1 MKMHK
6 PNRWSKYLAAFLAA
20 VMVLNSSSIT
30 AAADTL
36 LQTETYGED
45 TAEQK
50 AVVISGEDAEE
61 NSADQNET
69 ENEEQ
74 SEVPETPEQPDTNTT
89 VDGEDQEKPETP
101 ETPETPSQSDTNTTV
116 DGEDQEKPE
125 IPETPSQS
133 DTDATVDEDDQND
146 SEAPDQAMDATVT
159 EEPTEKVEEVPAATK
174 EDAEEEEEES
184 FDGLLTIDEL
194 TALDDE
200 TVDAT
205 MWKSDGIA
213 LMSADDTEGNNWV
226 FDAYYVNQDDPY
238 YVKKTADFSLKYQME
253 FHTDDNLEI
262 GAVQI
267 RIPASIFPLR
277 DGEIIMPSD
286 IGVPHGTSTEDYKTS
301 KTTPFNYY
309 YEGTDENGKG
319 GTLVFWNYKKISA
332 GTNAAWQVLYK
343 NLKVAEIKD
352 QTKWFIKPEITVT
365 LLAENEED
373 EDTKQTQ
380 ATTPLEGIVDTQ
392 VTLNSVTKKPYSNGR
407 SYTPGLYTESQVKSY
422 LGYVPTDFA
431 DNYYVVWEV
440 KVNASGNQPFKLD
453 ILDSTYAETQA
464 GETVKGKIMVGSG
477 TGVQDKTYIV
487 TNYTASCDEDHDW
500 NGTFTVVTAYPK
512 SKVSVGDLLK
522 NDVTVTLTPADGK
535 DPRQTKSASA
545 KWAWQNYTWKFEGN
559 ICRIDKYDNGNLAA
573 ALEILKIM
581 SEKGQD
587 YGSIPYTTQSYL
599 RGYGYTHGVDSN
611 DPSTLGVYKE
621 GTYCETQVMDDF
633 MAAYVLDE
641 AAQWLDSDDYYYTK
655 VSVEINDTGYDV
667 WEDKQSALETPKGI
681 DQSMTVYAM
690 YAGKTEW
697 EKVETI
703 PWDGSGTLTY
713 QFNEEQLAKKP
724 WRVRVDHKTVNYSTT
739 TRINVNV
746 RLRHDSPIFTKI
758 LERYKSGEIQSFQ
771 LEDLSGLIAYGHVYE
786 ADKWQDQRLHQLGPN
801 SDSYFDQYPKK
812 FRDENFKLYNQD
824 LPMRNNAIKE
834 LNGLVPSAESWKES
848 KSLNDPDNSRTLINY
863 TLKASDGYEVY
874 GDEAI
879 NALLESDLPSPGRNA
894 VAFYDLLPYGVQFN
908 PSKEV
913 KAYRIS
919 NGTKDDS
926 QVSVKVDAETDY
938 NGTGRTLLTFHIQYA
953 GADSASYYYGKG
965 FNSQNRYKSM
975 WREAWQVDFQTYYDW
990 KDIDQITNKGTKNI
1004 AAFMPE
1010 EEAGAPRYGQSLL
1023 GEKTEIYA
1031 DDPNARPA
1039 GFEAFGEKLQPNVT
1053 YDDGVKN
1060 VLYMSSGTDN
1070 DVAISNQSTITKLVK
1085 ADSDKFGIFT
1095 RSAVTEPNG
1104 TYTYE
1109 ITVNNPA
1116 QNAINGIVVYDN
1128 LENASAERAG
1138 NNDPL
1143 QPFENGSWYG
1153 TFQSINTTGLETL
1166 GIKPTIYYNA
1176 DRNAKTPNVTTEDG
1190 KPANVLTE
1198 KNGWYTK
1205 ERWEEE
1211 RKTAAEVESI
1221 AVDMGNF
1228 VLEGMKSISF
1238 QVKMTAPASTGDEEI
1253 IYAYNNPAFYSLTE
1267 GTNTAKTTVG
1277 NSTRVS
1283 LSDAQQLEVIKKI
1296 REDTPDVVKDNS
1308 FGFYLY
1314 EMDETENP
1322 DNTEKVPFAYQ
1333 DYELYKTEDGGT
1345 TWNQEDGTYGTDG
1358 DGYLK
1363 LKANEKA
1370 VFTEIPD
1377 ASRIHVEEE
1386 ESPYWDQ
1393 TIDDTKT
1400 AVAGIRTITFTNNY
1414 RRVLYAQ
1421 KKLEGAPLDI
1431 DTTTAEFSFIVETRT
1446 SDEQEWSSLSNGTFW
1461 YVDSIRTDGGIP
1473 TKMTNRGDQG
1483 VGHTDENGIFKIK
1496 SGEIAAIF
1504 MGSQEVQYRLTEVQ
1518 DDATGSDWICKEKYG
1533 VTGIV
1538 PPVGTSATITNIYR
1552 WKDLYLTK
1560 DITHQDAKDC
1570 KQEFTF
1576 QIQKVDAD
1584 GTSTPVE
1591 GNTWEIMGADP
1602 AVKGTLD
1609 ADGKFKAACAGQI
1622 VRIRGLEA
1630 GQNYIVTETDH
1641 GVDYQP
1647 VSDSVEV
1654 TMPIYSSSR
1663 NATITNDYLLRPLS
1677 VSKSVVYADALTQ
1690 TELDAL
1696 NAKDFTMTLTV
1707 DDEPWA
1713 NKPYTVTENGKV
1725 VGDTQYTK
1733 NDGSF
1738 TIKNNQTA
1746 TFAYVGRKGTSYKV
1760 VETSD
1765 PNYPQIYPV
1774 GNAPQEGTIDTDGSS
1789 VKFINGSDGVLIIN
1803 KEYVGMDKA
1812 AQEYVEQMQKSD
1824 NNGLYLRNQNK
1835 VKIALYLYYKS
1846 GYKGSYFT
1854 GQYERYYR
1862 LNLLTG
1868 KKTSCYAGK
1877 PDWIDVYPWET
1888 IIIDKSQIS
1897 GAVSYEIQEN
1907 AASQHRIFQCTE
1919 GEDSFLGKW
1928 MEVSQQYPEEDQPC
1942 TGSVSDNPVA
1952 TIVNQIKTLEGTKI
1966 EKRMAAGSEEVP
1978 VGANLVWRLEQFDG
1992 KNWIPAA
1999 GISYVL
2005 GDDTGIVSDKSKV
2018 TDENG
2023 ELVLKKTE
2031 NGYPWVQFP
2040 DHTVYVNKYSDMKN
2054 GDFRLVE
2061 LLDKSDEAW
2070 GILVGYG
2077 TEDDP
2082 YDYSM
2087 SIAPDKAVA
2096 FVNANKVTSIEIE
2109 KQMEE
2114 SSDESFTMSLE
2125 QVISA
2130 SKELTGAITAE
2141 DITET
2146 RAAANMPYTI
2156 FDSDSN
2162 EEVGSG
2168 ITTAKGE
2175 LSMKAGQYV
2184 RLQVPEN
2191 TYWTVREV
2199 LKPDFLLK
2207 GTSGNNGITTI
2218 GTNLLLLSAKAENT
2232 VSERIAAV
2240 FRNGQTYIDQ
2250 DEWDSIKNGDFTVT
2264 LSASDGTKEVLPS
2277 GKYTF
2282 TQSITSDNKYL
2293 KVIVTYPE
2301 KDLST
2306 VLNLEIAV
2314 PWDDFVVVPD
2324 FDENIYMGRFDEYRP
2339 SKIVT
2344 TVDGNFINLTGECN
2358 LPEYVRYDG
2367 QLRKVTGLGREA
2379 FYSRFCR
2386 NITKVVLPESVT
2398 KIGAEAFRNDYLEEI
2413 ILPDGLTCIESNA
2426 FFDCKKLESMIIPDS
2441 VTKIGVGA
2449 FAYCDSLTHVKL
2461 PANLT
2466 EIAIQ
2471 TFYRSKALSEVEIPE
2486 GVTQIGNEAFSEC
2499 DMLQK
2504 VIIPDGLTRIGSNS
2518 FYECKNLSE
2527 MILPDTVTDIGGGA
2541 FSDCEKMS
2549 EAKLPSGLTRIAN
2562 YLFSGCRNLVTVN
2575 IPEGVTSIGDS
2586 AFQSC
2591 GSLTGELKIPEGV
2604 TSIGSSA
2611 FVNCGSLTG
2620 ELKIPEGITSIKKN
2634 TFGGCTSLTSVV
2646 IPETILTIED
2656 SAFSWCKGLEKAT
2669 IPNNLQIIGNM
2680 MFAYC
2685 EKLESVTL
2693 PENLTSIGVGAFS
2706 GCKKLA
2712 NIEIPASVTSIGNDA
2727 FSFCESLK
2735 GVKIPEGVTT
2745 IGSSVFDHCGKLE
2758 SVEIPAS
2765 VTSIGNS
2772 AFTYCTSLK
2781 EVKIPKGVT
2790 TIESS
2795 AFSSCYSLKN
2805 VEIPNSVTSIGDYAF
2820 SSCYLLKNVEIPDSV
2835 TNIGKYA
2842 FWKAGLITLSIPKSV
2857 DTIGTYAFLDCN
2869 SLSSIEINRAANKIS
2884 GSPWGAPSAT
2894 VTWIGTK

>member
-1 MKMHK
+1 
-6 PNRWSKYLAAFLAA
+6 
-20 VMVLNSSSIT
+20 
-30 AAADTL
+30 
-36 LQTETYGED
+36 
-45 TAEQK
+45 
-50 AVVISGEDAEE
+50 
-61 NSADQNET
+61 
-69 ENEEQ
+69 
-74 SEVPETPEQPDTNTT
+74 
-89 VDGEDQEKPETP
+89 
-101 ETPETPSQSDTNTTV
+101 
-116 DGEDQEKPE
+116 
-125 IPETPSQS
+125 
-133 DTDATVDEDDQND
+133 
-146 SEAPDQAMDATVT
+146 
-159 EEPTEKVEEVPAATK
+159 
-174 EDAEEEEEES
+174 
-184 FDGLLTIDEL
+184 
-194 TALDDE
+194 
-200 TVDAT
+200 
-205 MWKSDGIA
+205 
-213 LMSADDTEGNNWV
+213 
-226 FDAYYVNQDDPY
+226 
-238 YVKKTADFSLKYQME
+238 
-253 FHTDDNLEI
+253 
-262 GAVQI
+262 
-267 RIPASIFPLR
+267 
-277 DGEIIMPSD
+277 
-286 IGVPHGTSTEDYKTS
+286 
-301 KTTPFNYY
+301 
-309 YEGTDENGKG
+309 
-319 GTLVFWNYKKISA
+319 
-332 GTNAAWQVLYK
+332 
-343 NLKVAEIKD
+343 
-352 QTKWFIKPEITVT
+352 
-365 LLAENEED
+365 
-373 EDTKQTQ
+373 
-380 ATTPLEGIVDTQ
+380 
-392 VTLNSVTKKPYSNGR
+392 
-407 SYTPGLYTESQVKSY
+407 
-422 LGYVPTDFA
+422 
-431 DNYYVVWEV
+431 
-440 KVNASGNQPFKLD
+440 
-453 ILDSTYAETQA
+453 
-464 GETVKGKIMVGSG
+464 
-477 TGVQDKTYIV
+477 
-487 TNYTASCDEDHDW
+487 
-500 NGTFTVVTAYPK
+500 
-512 SKVSVGDLLK
+512 
-522 NDVTVTLTPADGK
+522 
-535 DPRQTKSASA
+535 
-545 KWAWQNYTWKFEGN
+545 
-559 ICRIDKYDNGNLAA
+559 
-573 ALEILKIM
+573 
-581 SEKGQD
+581 
-587 YGSIPYTTQSYL
+587 
-599 RGYGYTHGVDSN
+599 
-611 DPSTLGVYKE
+611 
-621 GTYCETQVMDDF
+621 
-633 MAAYVLDE
+633 
-641 AAQWLDSDDYYYTK
+641 
-655 VSVEINDTGYDV
+655 
-667 WEDKQSALETPKGI
+667 
-681 DQSMTVYAM
+681 
-690 YAGKTEW
+690 
-697 EKVETI
+697 
-703 PWDGSGTLTY
+703 
-713 QFNEEQLAKKP
+713 
-724 WRVRVDHKTVNYSTT
+724 
-739 TRINVNV
+739 
-746 RLRHDSPIFTKI
+746 
-758 LERYKSGEIQSFQ
+758 
-771 LEDLSGLIAYGHVYE
+771 
-786 ADKWQDQRLHQLGPN
+786 
-801 SDSYFDQYPKK
+801 
-812 FRDENFKLYNQD
+812 
-824 LPMRNNAIKE
+824 
-834 LNGLVPSAESWKES
+834 
-848 KSLNDPDNSRTLINY
+848 
-863 TLKASDGYEVY
+863 
-874 GDEAI
+874 
-879 NALLESDLPSPGRNA
+879 
-894 VAFYDLLPYGVQFN
+894 
-908 PSKEV
+908 
-913 KAYRIS
+913 
-919 NGTKDDS
+919 
-926 QVSVKVDAETDY
+926 
-938 NGTGRTLLTFHIQYA
+938 
-953 GADSASYYYGKG
+953 
-965 FNSQNRYKSM
+965 
-975 WREAWQVDFQTYYDW
+975 
-990 KDIDQITNKGTKNI
+990 
-1004 AAFMPE
+1004 
-1010 EEAGAPRYGQSLL
+1010 
-1023 GEKTEIYA
+1023 
-1031 DDPNARPA
+1031 
-1039 GFEAFGEKLQPNVT
+1039 
-1053 YDDGVKN
+1053 
-1060 VLYMSSGTDN
+1060 MSSGTDN

-1095 RSAVTEPNG
+1095 RSAVTEPKG

-1176 DRNAKTPNVTTEDG
+1176 DRNAKTPNVTTENG
-1190 KPANVLTE
+1190 KPADVLTE

-1238 QVKMTAPASTGDEEI
+1238 QVKMEAPTSTGDEKI

-1296 REDTPDVVKDNS
+1296 GEDTPDVVKDNS

-1314 EMDETENP
+1314 EMDETKDP

-1333 DYELYKTEDGGT
+1333 DYELYKTEDGGA

-1370 VFTEIPD
+1370 VFKAIPD

-1400 AVAGIRTITFTNNY
+1400 AVDGIRTITFTNKY

-1431 DTTTAEFSFIVETRT
+1431 ATTTAEFSFIVETRT
-1446 SDEQEWSSLSNGTFW
+1446 SDEQEWSPLRNGTFW

-1504 MGSQEVQYRLTEVQ
+1504 MGSREVQYHLTEVQ
-1518 DDATGSDWICKEKYG
+1518 DDTTGSDWICKEKDG

-1570 KQEFTF
+1570 TQEFTF
-1576 QIQKVDAD
+1576 QIQKVNAD
-1584 GTSTPVE
+1584 GTSTPVA

-1602 AVKGTLD
+1602 AVNGTLN
-1609 ADGKFKAACAGQI
+1609 AEGKFTAACAGQI

-1630 GQNYIVTETDH
+1630 GQNYTVTETDH

-1677 VSKSVVYADALTQ
+1677 VSKSVVYANALTQ

-1707 DDEPWA
+1707 DGEPWA
-1713 NKPYTVTENGKV
+1713 NKPYTVTENGKA

-1760 VETSD
+1760 VETPD
-1765 PNYPQIYPV
+1765 QDYPQIYPV
-1774 GNAPQEGTIDTDGSS
+1774 GNAPQDGTIDTDGSS
-1789 VKFINGSDGVLIIN
+1789 VKFINGSNGVLIIN

-1835 VKIALYLYYKS
+1835 VKIALYLYYKN
-1846 GYKGSYFT
+1846 GYKGSYFN
-1854 GQYERYYR
+1854 GRYEQYYR

-1868 KKTSCYAGK
+1868 KKTSCQAGI

-1888 IIIDKSQIS
+1888 IIIDKSRIP

-1992 KNWIPAA
+1992 TNWIPAA

-2040 DHTVYVNKYSDMKN
+2040 DHTVYVNKYSDMNN

-2250 DEWDSIKNGDFTVT
+2250 DECESIKNEDFTVT
-2264 LSASDGTKEVLPS
+2264 LSASDGTKEVLHS
-2277 GKYTF
+2277 DEYTF
-2282 TQSITSDNKYL
+2282 TKSITSDNKYL
-2293 KVIVTYPE
+2293 KVTIRYPE

-2314 PWDDFVVVPD
+2314 PWDDFVVAPD

-2367 QLRKVTGLGREA
+2367 QLRKVTGLGRKA
-2379 FYSRFCR
+2379 FYYRFCR

-2398 KIGAEAFRNDYLEEI
+2398 KIGYAAFQYDSNLGEI
-2413 ILPDGLTCIESNA
+2413 ILPVGLTYIGSSA
-2426 FFDCKKLESMIIPDS
+2426 FSGCDKLESMIIPDS
-2441 VTKIGVGA
+2441 VTEIGSYA
-2449 FAYCDSLTHVKL
+2449 FSMCDSLTYVKL

-2466 EIAIQ
+2466 EIKSY
-2471 TFYRSKALSEVEIPE
+2471 TFWRSKALRKVEIQE
-2486 GVTQIGNEAFSEC
+2486 GVTQIGDDAFYEC

-2504 VIIPDGLTRIGSNS
+2504 VTIPDSLTQIGSVS
-2518 FYECKNLSE
+2518 FYNCKNLSE
-2527 MILPDTVTDIGGGA
+2527 MILPNTVTDIGGAA
-2541 FSDCEKMS
+2541 FAGCEKMS
-2549 EAKLPSGLTRIAN
+2549 KAKLPSGLTKIAES
-2562 YLFSGCRNLVTVN
+2562 LFARCKNLVTVN
-2575 IPEGVTSIGDS
+2575 IPEGVTSIGNY
-2586 AFQSC
+2586 AFENC
-2591 GSLTGELKIPEGV
+2591 NNLTGELKIPEGVTFIGSEAFLNCYNLTGELKIPEGV
-2604 TSIGSSA
+2604 TSIGSYA
-2611 FVNCGSLTG
+2611 FSGCSSLTG

-2634 TFGGCTSLTSVV
+2634 TFAYCRSLTSV
-2646 IPETILTIED
+2646 EILGTVVTIED
-2656 SAFSWCKGLEKAT
+2656 YAFRDCEGLEKAT
-2669 IPNNLQIIGNM
+2669 ISNNVQSIGTMTFYN
-2680 MFAYC
+2680 C
-2685 EKLESVTL
+2685 KKLESVTL
-2693 PENLTSIGVGAFS
+2693 PENLISIGSSAFS
-2706 GCKKLA
+2706 SCEKLA
-2712 NIEIPASVTSIGNDA
+2712 NIEIPASVTSIGNGA
-2727 FSFCESLK
+2727 FSSCKSLK
-2735 GVKIPEGVTT
+2735 GVR
-2745 IGSSVFDHCGKLE
+2745 
-2758 SVEIPAS
+2758 
-2765 VTSIGNS
+2765 
-2772 AFTYCTSLK
+2772 
-2781 EVKIPKGVT
+2781 IPKGVT
-2790 TIESS
+2790 TIESMV
-2795 AFSSCYSLKN
+2795 FSSCSALES
-2805 VEIPNSVTSIGDYAF
+2805 VEIPNSVTSIGYYAF
-2820 SSCYLLKNVEIPDSV
+2820 AFCYSLKNVEIPDSV
-2835 TNIGKYA
+2835 TNIGEYA
-2842 FWKAGLITLSIPKSV
+2842 FRETSLITLNIPKSV
-2857 DTIGTYAFLDCN
+2857 DTIGTNAFSDCK
-2869 SLSSIEINRAANKIS
+2869 SLSLIEIKRAEGKIS
-2884 GSPWGAPSAT
+2884 GSPWGASSSCT
-2894 VTWIGTK
+2894 ITWTGNE